1 MLLTIVTFVIVLGV
15 LVLVH
20 EFGHFITAKR
30 AGMKVEEFGFG
41 FPPRLLS
48 FKKGGTR
55 YSLNLIPFGGFVKI
69 LGEGG
74 EDKEDPKSF
83 AGRGV
88 GIRALVV
95 AAGILM
101 NYLLAIVLLTI
112 VNIAGVRTALDPSEP
127 APAHAMVG
135 ESVVTVAVVEADSP
149 AASADLHPG
158 DTLLSVDGQAVSTV
172 DQAVSRITRKSGSS
186 ASVVIRR
193 GTVEQTLS
201 VTPRIDPPE
210 GQGPVGVQ
218 LIATNLV
225 KYVWY
230 YAPYEAVKETVFL
243 TGQIFSSFGHM
254 ISSLVRTGSAGTDVA
269 GPVGI
274 AVLTGQVR
282 QLGFVAL
289 MQFVALLSINL
300 AIINVIPFPALDGGR
315 LLFLAIEKI
324 RRKTVSK
331 KIENAL
337 HTIGFG
343 LLITLILV
351 ITIRDVIRL
360 L

>member
-1 MLLTIVTFVIVLGV
+1 MLLTILTFVIVLGV

-30 AGMKVEEFGFG
+30 AGMAVEEFGFG

-48 FKKGGTR
+48 IRRGGTR

-74 EDKEDPKSF
+74 EDKTNPKSF
-83 AGRGV
+83 AHRGV

-101 NYLLAIVLLTI
+101 NYVLAVVLLTI
-112 VNIAGVRTALDPSEP
+112 VNAVGVHTALEP
-127 APAHAMVG
+127 DQPPPAHAVV
-135 ESVVTVAVVEADSP
+135 SPTVVTVAFVENDSP
-149 AASADLHPG
+149 AAQAGVHPG
-158 DTLLSVDGQAVSTV
+158 DIVVSVDGAPVESVSQTV
-172 DQAVSRITRKSGSS
+172 DTITQKSGAS
-186 ASVVIRR
+186 ATVLLRR
-193 GTVEQTLS
+193 GDTPLTVS
-201 VTPRIDPPE
+201 VTPRVNPPE

-218 LIATNLV
+218 LISTATV
-225 KYVWY
+225 RYAWY
-230 YAPYEAVKETVFL
+230 RAPWEAIKQTVFL
-243 TGQIFSSFGHM
+243 TWQIISSFGQL
-254 ISSLVRTGSAGTDVA
+254 ISRLVHTGTVGGDVA

-282 QLGFVAL
+282 ELGFL
-289 MQFVALLSINL
+289 PLLQFVALLSINL
-300 AIINVIPFPALDGGR
+300 AIINVVPFPALDGGR

-324 RRKTVSK
+324 RRRSVSK
-331 KIENAL
+331 RLENAL

-343 LLITLILV
+343 LLITLILL
-351 ITIRDVIRL
+351 ITVRDVIRL
-360 L
+360 F